1 MQIHDWSNHGISR
14 FDYENEKVTAID
26 LMKWCWWNFLHWWV
40 RSFIGKFDLLIP
52 LKPSQSSNP
61 SECIIS
67 LSTRKSRKGTNS
79 SYRVVFVFTMKS
91 RHVWKAIVQRVKIGQ
106 KLREFR
112 FVFCLTFSLS
122 SRHSLYIFG
131 FLYCCIKAKTKLDA
145 EVTKAGLLEQTTYRP
160 MLGNQKGV
168 GFWTPRCGFRSACQ
182 WNFDS
187 WFQSLVG
194 SGGGG
199 GGG

>member
-1 MQIHDWSNHGISR
+1 MH
-14 FDYENEKVTAID
+14 YK
-26 LMKWCWWNFLHWWV
+26 
-40 RSFIGKFDLLIP
+40 
-52 LKPSQSSNP
+52 LKH
-61 SECIIS
+61 
-67 LSTRKSRKGTNS
+67 TRKSRKGTNS

-168 GFWTPRCGFRSACQ
+168 GFWTPRCGFRSVCQ

-194 SGGGG
+194 SGEGGG
-199 GGG
+199 GRYSRNFWVGVCRWDPGTLSLYQSYSSSAEFCYPILD

>member
-67 LSTRKSRKGTNS
+67 VSTHESHARELT
-79 SYRVVFVFTMKS
+79 
-91 RHVWKAIVQRVKIGQ
+91 HVIV
-106 KLREFR
+106 
-112 FVFCLTFSLS
+112 
-122 SRHSLYIFG
+122 
-131 FLYCCIKAKTKLDA
+131 
-145 EVTKAGLLEQTTYRP
+145 
-160 MLGNQKGV
+160 
-168 GFWTPRCGFRSACQ
+168 
-182 WNFDS
+182 
-187 WFQSLVG
+187 
-194 SGGGG
+194 
-199 GGG
+199 